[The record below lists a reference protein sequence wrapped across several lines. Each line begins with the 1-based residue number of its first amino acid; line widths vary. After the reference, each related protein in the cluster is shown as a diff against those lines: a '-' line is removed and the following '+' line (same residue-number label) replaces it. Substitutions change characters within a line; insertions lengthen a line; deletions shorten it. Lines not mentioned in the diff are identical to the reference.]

1 MGLEQIDIEH
11 EHKGVKLHVRVTT
24 LLFHT
29 VQYHYH
35 DQLQFTII
43 SVIDALCSWKSCTL
57 NTCGLRQT
65 PWHPTWSD
73 DVFQLTLY
81 SFPFDTKSK

>member
-43 SVIDALCSWKSCTL
+43 SVIDALCS
-57 NTCGLRQT
+57 
-65 PWHPTWSD
+65 
-73 DVFQLTLY
+73 
-81 SFPFDTKSK
+81 

>member
-1 MGLEQIDIEH
+1 VDTITPTVSLVQINRVLFQVNGTVCLKMGLEQIDIEH

-43 SVIDALCSWKSCTL
+43 SVIDALCS
-57 NTCGLRQT
+57 
-65 PWHPTWSD
+65 
-73 DVFQLTLY
+73 
-81 SFPFDTKSK
+81 